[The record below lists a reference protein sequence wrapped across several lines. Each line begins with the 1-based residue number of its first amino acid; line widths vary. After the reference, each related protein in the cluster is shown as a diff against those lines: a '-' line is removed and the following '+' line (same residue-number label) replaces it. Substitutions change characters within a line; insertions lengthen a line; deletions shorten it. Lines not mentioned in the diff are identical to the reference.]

1 MRQKNILLF
10 PRGSG
15 LLMLSDSE
23 QLQSCISRDHEFER
37 WAWLTRR
44 GVHNVMAYGVH
55 QSYLIY
61 YCVASLKRR
70 LDLNSGSSESP
81 YSSRANSLPLRAV
94 IRSSLMKIRVG
105 RESNIA
111 RMSLPP
117 QTAAGL
123 PQGRRSLVFSHS
135 DSFPI
140 TTHRPTIDLGFLL
153 NPS

>member
-70 LDLNSGSSESP
+70 LDLNSESSESP

-117 QTAAGL
+117 ANRSWASPGPKIAGL
-123 PQGRRSLVFSHS
+123 QPLRQLSHHHS
-135 DSFPI
+135 STND
-140 TTHRPTIDLGFLL
+140 
-153 NPS
+153 